1 MNKRKQIKKR
11 NQKLILA
18 GIITVL
24 VSIVLLVGSKP
35 VPASQK
41 PEYLDLA
48 GQENVH
54 FGSGI
59 DMMILPLAI
68 NGKNISSL
76 VGVKYPQA
84 IMKQETYQSNEPF
97 TVTHLASIWAK
108 ILLLNPNPGAN
119 VPNDVHPGEWY
130 YDAFERLSKTHILD
144 YLMDENGNINP
155 NRQLSVYEIHRS
167 IKYYWDYSG
176 AEEVIDNDII
186 STSTGQQYRWFINRA
201 SDFHKRY
208 KGRIWYKD
216 VAPVVNLGF
225 VYGLVDNN
233 QQFVFA
239 EKPAVHRDAMAV
251 FCVLTGRFWW
261 NGMPGSDKDIEQR
274 TDLAGY
280 EKAALQPYQFLY

>member
-1 MNKRKQIKKR
+1 MI
-11 NQKLILA
+11 
-18 GIITVL
+18 
-24 VSIVLLVGSKP
+24 
-35 VPASQK
+35 
-41 PEYLDLA
+41 
-48 GQENVH
+48 
-54 FGSGI
+54 
-59 DMMILPLAI
+59 ILPLAI

-97 TVTHLASIWAK
+97 TVAHLASIWAK
-108 ILLLNPNPGAN
+108 ILLLNPNPGAS
-119 VPNDVHPGEWY
+119 VPHDVHPGEWY

-176 AEEVIDNDII
+176 VRESINKAII
-186 STSTGQQYRWFINRA
+186 SASQQYRWFINRA

-208 KGRIWYKD
+208 EGRIWYDD

-225 VYGLVDNN
+225 AYGLVDNN

-261 NGMPGSDKDIEQR
+261 NGMPGFSEDVEQR
-274 TDLAGY
+274 TDLTDY